1 MENDCRHSITLEK
14 FHETSRNPS
23 YFLRQVPHHH
33 IRKTRWKL
41 PRKMRDSCGVSYC
54 PARGRFMNASSRQDA
69 DRHAV
74 ACILTSELGGFDR
87 TCSKE
92 PFERCSTDY
101 IIQSILTRSLTPIN
115 HPYDSVDG
123 GRISEFKTF
132 GYPVTRRSNLNEP
145 LYVYNLSWHNPP
157 RLRKV
162 DSSRARA
169 IVDLDTPNNECF

>member
-1 MENDCRHSITLEK
+1 MENNCRHSITLEK
-14 FHETSRNPS
+14 FHETSRNAS

-41 PRKMRDSCGVSYC
+41 PRVIHVVSVIC

-74 ACILTSELGGFDR
+74 ACILTSELDGFDR

-101 IIQSILTRSLTPIN
+101 IIQSILTRSLTSIN

-123 GRISEFKTF
+123 GRISELKTF
-132 GYPVTRRSNLNEP
+132 GYLVTRRSNL
-145 LYVYNLSWHNPP
+145 
-157 RLRKV
+157 
-162 DSSRARA
+162 
-169 IVDLDTPNNECF
+169 